1 MNLLV
6 RSNILGDTIES
17 SRLHMGRLERNPLR
31 RGEPCSTPAVI
42 DVELLIAT
50 YESEK
55 RLCIAYGYFF
65 SLALAVHNNIASL
78 RFLIVNSDWSISC
91 YRFDHQMAHLR
102 SARVHPL
109 SNGLMPSQGVASS
122 ALWLFAPPSLNA
134 FPAFATIAL
143 HTWVGARTF
152 ISR

>member
-6 RSNILGDTIES
+6 RSNIPGDTIES

-31 RGEPCSTPAVI
+31 RRELFSTPAVM

-55 RLCIAYGYFF
+55 TLCIAYECSF
-65 SLALAVHNNIASL
+65 SLVLAVHNLASL

-102 SARVHPL
+102 FARIHPL
-109 SNGLMPSQGVASS
+109 SNGLMLSQGVASS
-122 ALWLFAPPSLNA
+122 ALWPFAPPSLNI

-143 HTWVGARTF
+143 HTWVGARAL